1 METSQNLENLEIKL
15 LLEAIYQRFGD
26 DFRNYQRDLI
36 RDKLRGFMDA
46 HAIASVSALQD
57 RILHEAGYFDALLR
71 VLDARPAELFDHP
84 RQMLALRKILVPWL
98 RSCPAPQVWISGC
111 TLAEDVYA
119 IPILLMEENL
129 YHRTRIFVTGANAS
143 LLDEAVQGRVAPE
156 RLAQYQDNYLRAG
169 GKGSLAQYYKKNK
182 GMAVLRAELRT
193 NITWAQYNV
202 GTDASFNEFEL
213 VVCRGGLK
221 DYASALRQ
229 RVLQLFYDSMPRFG
243 LLSLVDADYSALMPF
258 IANYQAVSPKLGFYR
273 K

>member
-1 METSQNLENLEIKL
+1 MEISPVLENLEINL

-26 DFRNYQRDLI
+26 DFRNYQRGLI
-36 RDKLRGFMDA
+36 RGKLRSFMYA
-46 HAIASVSALQD
+46 HAISSVSALQD
-57 RILHEAGYFDALLR
+57 RVLHEASYFDALLR

-84 RQMLALRKILVPWL
+84 RQLLALRKIMVPWL
-98 RSCPAPQVWISGC
+98 RSCPAPQIWISGC
-111 TLAEDVYA
+111 TLADDVYA
-119 IPILLMEENL
+119 VPIMLMEENL
-129 YHRTRIFVTGANAS
+129 YHRTRIFVTGTNAA
-143 LLDEAVQGRVAPE
+143 LLDEAMEGKIAPE
-156 RLAQYQDNYLRAG
+156 CLALYQDNYLRAG
-169 GKGSLAQYYKKNK
+169 GKGSLSQYYKKLK
-182 GMAVLRAELRT
+182 GMAVLRPELRA

-243 LLSLVDADYSALMPF
+243 LLSLVDGDYANLMPF
-258 IANYQAVSPKLGFYR
+258 IAHYQAVSPKLGFYR